1 VARRPPPAAR
11 RSPGLSCRSLTLSDP
26 VESRRSGV
34 ASTWTLVERLT
45 ASACGSTH
53 VGRLPS
59 SAAREAL
66 GASGSRL
73 LPARRPPTRFP
84 PRIRAWARRPRRACG
99 ADPRPRPT
107 TQPGDSVTVARDG
120 VSGGWSRVDPRDG
133 VTHAECLDFAQD
145 SRRVPLERIR
155 TSRIRPGASLDR
167 RGSSRP
173 GSSQVSARL
182 VSGSTRCAE
191 YLSTIRD
198 VSSHR
203 HPTGRPAAFPDG
215 YGLRTGTDGPD
226 RLRRPSR
233 PPEFQGGPNA
243 REHGSCHVRH
253 HLLMGTAD
261 ANRCDSM

>member
-1 VARRPPPAAR
+1 MARRPPPAAR

-53 VGRLPS
+53 VERLPS

-155 TSRIRPGASLDR
+155 TSRVRPGASLDR

-173 GSSQVSARL
+173 GASRVSARL
-182 VSGSTRCAE
+182 VSGSTRCVV

-203 HPTGRPAAFPDG
+203 HPTGRPAAFPDWLRAPDG
-215 YGLRTGTDGPD
+215 DGWTGSAPPTVTSPGLPGRNECTGTRIVSCP
-226 RLRRPSR
+226 PS
-233 PPEFQGGPNA
+233 
-243 REHGSCHVRH
+243 
-253 HLLMGTAD
+253 LLMGTAD
-261 ANRCDSM
+261 ANRCDSV